1 MRNHHAY
8 SSIPFLHIKQC
19 GICVSVMVDSVR
31 TLACSHCFCQ
41 SCIEKYLVSER
52 TSYVQGFA
60 NVVCPTCRQP
70 GMMSEDPSRTELMV
84 SELMVQFHKTS
95 LRYVCFFEGCGLS
108 FPGAELR
115 DHVENCPSRL
125 HTCTLIDA
133 NGKSWGHGCG
143 QHVTRGNR
151 HRCLLDCLNHLKDQ
165 NAKLECRNI
174 ELEKETEQSKK
185 RRR

>member
-1 MRNHHAY
+1 
-8 SSIPFLHIKQC
+8 
-19 GICVSVMVDSVR
+19 MVDSVR

-41 SCIEKYLVSER
+41 SCVQKYM
-52 TSYVQGFA
+52 TSQGLSFVQGFTDL
-60 NVVCPTCRQP
+60 VCPTCRQP
-70 GMMSEDPSRTELMV
+70 GRLPEHPLKTELMI
-84 SELMVQFHKTS
+84 SELMVQLHKKT
-95 LRYVCFFEGCGLS
+95 LRFVCPFEGCGLS

-143 QHVTRGNR
+143 QPVTRGNR
-151 HRCLLDCLNHLKDQ
+151 HRCLVDCLKHLKDQ
-165 NAKLECRNI
+165 NAKLKCRI
-174 ELEKETEQSKK
+174 LEKQTQQSNK